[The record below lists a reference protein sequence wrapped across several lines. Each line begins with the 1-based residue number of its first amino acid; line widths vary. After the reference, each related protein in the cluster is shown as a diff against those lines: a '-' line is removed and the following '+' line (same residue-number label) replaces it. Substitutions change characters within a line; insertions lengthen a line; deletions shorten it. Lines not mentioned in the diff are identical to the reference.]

1 MKAEFAERAPLPKTL
16 IPIPLLYAMERI
28 VSVECSCAA
37 KTEVLRLE
45 TVEAAVHVH
54 HLIITISRLI
64 RHAKRGG
71 SGKPNRLE
79 CL

>member
-28 VSVECSCAA
+28 VSVECSRAA

-54 HLIITISRLI
+54 SPILGRRSERGCGCVG
-64 RHAKRGG
+64 AKF
-71 SGKPNRLE
+71 
-79 CL
+79 